1 MSSSDL
7 QATQEL
13 LVEILTEE
21 LPALPFLKEWG
32 NIAHKWEQAL
42 AQFHIQAPC
51 ELHYT
56 PRRIA
61 IYSRAFPTHTA
72 AQIQEFFGPP
82 LAIAFIDGD
91 RSKGLSK
98 AGLGFCKKAGVIDSA
113 LGELERVGFLAKN
126 GDCCGD
132 SALITT
138 QGKSLESPCKAPFL
152 AQKSCREQLS
162 LESTFEKTQNKDS
175 SPQAESLLQ
184 VVEKDGKQVLY
195 VRKTQAGLESRQVL
209 GEVVVAFIRSLH
221 FGKSMRWGDAQE
233 GSGSESF
240 IRPIRNIMILLDSSA
255 IDSAL
260 GSHSGD
266 FVDFR
271 ATADH
276 QSSSAP
282 KSTKSTI
289 SPTANPRILGDNRGD
304 IEKSASSSL
313 RDTAEAVARQS
324 TQTSTQALEST
335 FDNANAKT
343 QKARSPQIF
352 GQQSKAATL
361 LHRSYTPKQQDLLES
376 TFDNAAQEM
385 CAKEAWVQITGLDD
399 YLHKLKNGGVI
410 LSADERKQRI
420 LEQIQALESTFSL
433 QVELDSALLAQ
444 IVAITEYPTALLGGF
459 DERFLALPEEVII
472 TSMKEHQKYFA
483 VRKNGRLYNGF
494 IVVANAL
501 CDEFSAII
509 SGNERV
515 LKARLSDA
523 EFFYRNDC
531 ATPLDK
537 KPLASIAY
545 VDGLGSMLDKTNRE
559 EIIGAYLARLYG
571 LDSAIITQALAYAKA
586 DLLSEM
592 VGEFPEL
599 QGIMGY
605 YYALAQGLSHDIAQ
619 AIKEQYLPNGEDSA
633 LPSSKISA
641 IVALSGKL
649 ESLLGLFSIGTIPS
663 GSKDPFALRRAANG
677 VVKIALEWNLAF
689 DVKQILGD
697 MARICAYD
705 ISQENLARLQEFII
719 ERLESILDIPAQIFR
734 SASRG
739 TSADLCTIAS
749 NAKALESLLVRDDR
763 EALMAVFK
771 RVANITKDIMG
782 DSACGLESW
791 IASSRCVDRQP
802 SLISLR
808 GSQNHDSS
816 STILESQNESK
827 KQAQGE
833 KSASSSLRV
842 LRQQGEVAASFF
854 SKAESTNTQAILQ
867 SLDTSLLTPPESAL
881 YNKLLSLNLPAL
893 THPQHKLD
901 ALFSLKEELEVFF
914 ASVLVNDE
922 DPALRRNRKSL
933 LYAIYAEFCTIGDLK
948 ELAI

>member
-1 MSSSDL
+1 MSSSDS
-7 QATQEL
+7 QAAKEL

-32 NIAHKWEQAL
+32 NIAQKWEQAL
-42 AQFHIQAPC
+42 ANTHLQAPC

-61 IYSRAFPTHTA
+61 IYSRAFPTRTDS
-72 AQIQEFFGPP
+72 ITQEFFGAPV
-82 LAIAFIDGD
+82 AMAFVDGD

-98 AGLGFCKKAGVIDSA
+98 AGEGFCKKIGLDPTSPESIAA
-113 LGELERVGFLAKN
+113 LQ
-126 GDCCGD
+126 
-132 SALITT
+132 TT
-138 QGKSLESPCKAPFL
+138 Q
-152 AQKSCREQLS
+152 
-162 LESTFEKTQNKDS
+162 
-175 SPQAESLLQ
+175 
-184 VVEKDGKQVLY
+184 KDGKEVLY
-195 VRKTQAGLESRQVL
+195 YRKLIAGTPSEQVL
-209 GEVVVAFIRSLH
+209 GEIVVSFIRSLH

-240 IRPIRNIMILLDSSA
+240 IRPIRNIMILLGGESINAKVDSS
-255 IDSAL
+255 
-260 GSHSGD
+260 
-266 FVDFR
+266 V
-271 ATADH
+271 
-276 QSSSAP
+276 
-282 KSTKSTI
+282 
-289 SPTANPRILGDNRGD
+289 RG
-304 IEKSASSSL
+304 
-313 RDTAEAVARQS
+313 
-324 TQTSTQALEST
+324 
-335 FDNANAKT
+335 
-343 QKARSPQIF
+343 IF
-352 GQQSKAATL
+352 GQNFLPATL

-399 YLHKLKNGGVI
+399 YLHKLKNGGII

-459 DERFLALPEEVII
+459 DERFLALPEEVIT

-483 VRKNGRLYNGF
+483 VRKNGQLYNGF

-531 ATPLDK
+531 ATPLAK
-537 KPLASIAY
+537 EPLASIAY
-545 VDGLGSMLDKTNRE
+545 IDGLGSMLDKTNRE
-559 EIIGAYLARLYG
+559 EIIGAYLARLYEQ
-571 LDSAIITQALAYAKA
+571 DSQQITQAIAYSKA

-599 QGIMGY
+599 QGIMGR

-663 GSKDPFALRRAANG
+663 GSKDPYALRRAANG

-689 DVKQILGD
+689 DVKQILVDLAKECGY
-697 MARICAYD
+697 A

-719 ERLESILDIPAQIFR
+719 ERLESILGIPAQIFR

-771 RVANITKDIMG
+771 RVANITKDISMG
-782 DSACGLESW
+782 EL
-791 IASSRCVDRQP
+791 V
-802 SLISLR
+802 
-808 GSQNHDSS
+808 GSHAQKVDSS
-816 STILESQNESK
+816 DTSTLLEVIN
-827 KQAQGE
+827 
-833 KSASSSLRV
+833 
-842 LRQQGEVAASFF
+842 
-854 SKAESTNTQAILQ
+854 
-867 SLDTSLLTPPESAL
+867 TSLLTQPEQAL
-881 YNKLLSLNLPAL
+881 YARLREIDSAKRGGKLTRSSD
-893 THPQHKLD
+893 KLA
-901 ALFSLKEELEVFF
+901 ALFDLRDVLEEFF

>member
-98 AGLGFCKKAGVIDSA
+98 AGLGFCKKVGMIDST
-113 LGELERVGFLAKN
+113 LGEQFDKIENFVKGTDRESANLPQNFQNLQSPTANPRILGDNRGGFEN
-126 GDCCGD
+126 
-132 SALITT
+132 SA
-138 QGKSLESPCKAPFL
+138 Q
-152 AQKSCREQLS
+152 
-162 LESTFEKTQNKDS
+162 DS

-209 GEVVVAFIRSLH
+209 GEIVVAFIRSLH

-282 KSTKSTI
+282 KSTKSTT

-343 QKARSPQIF
+343 QKARSPQTF

-483 VRKNGRLYNGF
+483 VRKNGQLYNGF
-494 IVVANAL
+494 VVVANAL

-523 EFFYRNDC
+523 EFFYHNDC
-531 ATPLDK
+531 ATPLAK
-537 KPLASIAY
+537 EPLASIAY
-545 VDGLGSMLDKTNRE
+545 IDGLGSMLDKTNRE
-559 EIIGAYLARLYG
+559 EIIGAYLARLYEQ
-571 LDSAIITQALAYAKA
+571 DSQQITQAIAYSKA

-599 QGIMGY
+599 QGIMGH

-749 NAKALESLLVRDDR
+749 NAKALESLLKRDDR

-816 STILESQNESK
+816 STILESQNEGK

-833 KSASSSLRV
+833 KSASLSLRV

-922 DPALRRNRKSL
+922 DPALRRNRKTL

>member
-1 MSSSDL
+1 MSSSDS
-7 QATQEL
+7 QAAKEL

-32 NIAHKWEQAL
+32 NIAQKWEQAL
-42 AQFHIQAPC
+42 ANTHLQAPC

-61 IYSRAFPTHTA
+61 IYSRAFPTRTDS
-72 AQIQEFFGPP
+72 ITQEFFGAPV
-82 LAIAFIDGD
+82 AMAFVDGD

-98 AGLGFCKKAGVIDSA
+98 AGEGFCKKIGLDPTSPESIAA
-113 LGELERVGFLAKN
+113 LQ
-126 GDCCGD
+126 
-132 SALITT
+132 TT
-138 QGKSLESPCKAPFL
+138 Q
-152 AQKSCREQLS
+152 
-162 LESTFEKTQNKDS
+162 
-175 SPQAESLLQ
+175 
-184 VVEKDGKQVLY
+184 KDGKEVLY
-195 VRKTQAGLESRQVL
+195 YRKLIAGTPSEQVL
-209 GEVVVAFIRSLH
+209 GEIVVSFIRSLH

-240 IRPIRNIMILLDSSA
+240 IRPIRNIMILLGGESINAKVDSS
-255 IDSAL
+255 
-260 GSHSGD
+260 
-266 FVDFR
+266 V
-271 ATADH
+271 
-276 QSSSAP
+276 
-282 KSTKSTI
+282 
-289 SPTANPRILGDNRGD
+289 RG
-304 IEKSASSSL
+304 
-313 RDTAEAVARQS
+313 
-324 TQTSTQALEST
+324 
-335 FDNANAKT
+335 
-343 QKARSPQIF
+343 IF
-352 GQQSKAATL
+352 GQNFLPATL

-399 YLHKLKNGGVI
+399 YLHKLKNGGII

-459 DERFLALPEEVII
+459 DERFLALPEEVIT

-483 VRKNGRLYNGF
+483 VRKNGQLYNGF

-531 ATPLDK
+531 ATPLAK
-537 KPLASIAY
+537 EPLASIAY
-545 VDGLGSMLDKTNRE
+545 IDGLGSMLDKTNRE
-559 EIIGAYLARLYG
+559 EIIGAYLARLYEQ
-571 LDSAIITQALAYAKA
+571 DSQQITQAIAYSKA

-599 QGIMGY
+599 QGIMGR

-749 NAKALESLLVRDDR
+749 NAKALESLLKRDDR

-771 RVANITKDIMG
+771 RVANITKDISMG
-782 DSACGLESW
+782 EL
-791 IASSRCVDRQP
+791 V
-802 SLISLR
+802 
-808 GSQNHDSS
+808 GSHAQKVDSS
-816 STILESQNESK
+816 DISALLEIIN
-827 KQAQGE
+827 
-833 KSASSSLRV
+833 
-842 LRQQGEVAASFF
+842 
-854 SKAESTNTQAILQ
+854 
-867 SLDTSLLTPPESAL
+867 TSLLTQPEQAL
-881 YNKLLSLNLPAL
+881 YARLREIDSAKRGGKL
-893 THPQHKLD
+893 THSSDKLA
-901 ALFSLKEELEVFF
+901 ALFDLRDVLEEFF